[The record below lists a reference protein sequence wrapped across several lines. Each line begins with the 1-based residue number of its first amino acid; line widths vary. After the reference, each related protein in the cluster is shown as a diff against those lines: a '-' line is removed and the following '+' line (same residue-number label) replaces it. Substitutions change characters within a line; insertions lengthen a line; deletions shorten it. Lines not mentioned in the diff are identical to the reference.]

1 MPPKKGPISKGNF
14 IFQPFLRASCYF
26 SEDVFSKEVTGTT
39 TFSKSLRLRI
49 HDARDREDLIDQ
61 HVAYFLRKNPEA
73 IRCKVCHL
81 GSRSLDFLLDALN
94 KQEIQSLKLFFF
106 LRTSPQPQTSVQYET
121 TVALCYIPKTFQHFH
136 VGECQFNSL

>member
-106 LRTSPQPQTSVQYET
+106 FKNITATSNIRAIRNNSCFMLHPQNLP
-121 TVALCYIPKTFQHFH
+121 TF
-136 VGECQFNSL
+136 SRW